1 MRKLKAMGV
10 KIAILKSNSQV
21 IIGLVDKSSKARNPA
36 LEKYLNIVERM
47 EGSLEGFSIKNIPIE
62 DNEHVDM
69 LAKIVAQGFPL
80 PREVFFEVLSA
91 PSLELMERAVL
102 TVSATHTE
110 DWRMEIITFLQGNH
124 PIDDEAYIKRMQVR
138 TRPYRIIAGELFKEG
153 DCTPLLKCLSKTE
166 G

>member
-1 MRKLKAMGV
+1 MGV

-47 EGSLEGFSIKNIPIE
+47 EGSLEGFSIKNIPRE
-62 DNEHVDM
+62 DKEHVDM

-91 PSLELMERAVL
+91 PSVELMERVVL

-110 DWRMEIITFLQGNH
+110 DWRMEIITFLQLMMKLTLK
-124 PIDDEAYIKRMQVR
+124 ECRS
-138 TRPYRIIAGELFKEG
+138 ELG
-153 DCTPLLKCLSKTE
+153 HIGS
-166 G
+166 